1 MFGTVIENMVY
12 DADTREL
19 DYEDSS
25 LTENMR
31 CAYPLDYIP
40 NASESGQAGHPR
52 NVVMLTCDAFGV
64 LPPIARL
71 TPAQAMYHFL
81 SGFTAKMAGTERG
94 LTEPQPVFSTCFGAP
109 FMPRRPEVYGK
120 LLRDKIERHGA
131 SCWLVNSGWTAGA
144 YGTGSRM
151 PIMATRALLTA
162 ALDGS
167 LDDAEFRKDLNF
179 GFDVPVAVPGVAD
192 VLLDPRRTWNDPE
205 AYDVQAAR
213 LVAMFAEN
221 FEQYLAHV
229 DEDLKAVAL
238 G

>member
-1 MFGTVIENMVY
+1 
-12 DADTREL
+12 
-19 DYEDSS
+19 
-25 LTENMR
+25 
-31 CAYPLDYIP
+31 
-40 NASESGQAGHPR
+40 
-52 NVVMLTCDAFGV
+52 
-64 LPPIARL
+64 
-71 TPAQAMYHFL
+71 
-81 SGFTAKMAGTERG
+81 
-94 LTEPQPVFSTCFGAP
+94 
-109 FMPRRPEVYGK
+109 MPRRPEVYGK
-120 LLRDKIERHGA
+120 LLRDKIERHGT

-167 LDDAEFRKDLNF
+167 LDDAEFRKDVNF

-192 VLLDPRRTWNDPE
+192 VLLDPRRTWDDPE